1 MLSNVFQFSG
11 KPYMVKAIP
20 EKAVRDDSQID
31 TTQKE
36 NTLTSKKLMTTEA
49 HTKPT
54 TIPVVKTTTPPTTTT
69 TTTMT
74 TKTTTT
80 TTTTEIPVTT
90 TEAEISKKTTLTS
103 AGTSFLHST
112 SPTLILFIYT
122 YLQKYQMVLSF
133 LLI

>member
-1 MLSNVFQFSG
+1 MLSNVFQFSS

-54 TIPVVKTTTPPTTTT
+54 TIPVVKTKTQPTTTT
-69 TTTMT
+69 TM
-74 TKTTTT
+74 TTT

-90 TEAEISKKTTLTS
+90 TEAELSKKTTLTS

-112 SPTLILFIYT
+112 SPTLILFY
-122 YLQKYQMVLSF
+122 
-133 LLI
+133 

>member
-1 MLSNVFQFSG
+1 MLSNVFQFSS

-54 TIPVVKTTTPPTTTT
+54 TIPMVKTTTPPTTTT

-74 TKTTTT
+74 TKTT

>member
-1 MLSNVFQFSG
+1 MLSNVFQFSS

-49 HTKPT
+49 NTKPT
-54 TIPVVKTTTPPTTTT
+54 TIPVVKTTTPPT

-90 TEAEISKKTTLTS
+90 TEAEMSKKTTLTS

>member
-1 MLSNVFQFSG
+1 
-11 KPYMVKAIP
+11 MVKATP
-20 EKAVRDDSQID
+20 EKAVSDDSQID

-54 TIPVVKTTTPPTTTT
+54 TIPVVKTKTPPTTTT
-69 TTTMT
+69 TMT
-74 TKTTTT
+74 TTTTTT
-80 TTTTEIPVTT
+80 TTTTEFPMT
-90 TEAEISKKTTLTS
+90 TEPEMSKKTTFTS
-103 AGTSFLHST
+103 AVTSFVHST

>member
-1 MLSNVFQFSG
+1 
-11 KPYMVKAIP
+11 MVKAIP
-20 EKAVRDDSQID
+20 EKAVSDDSQID

-36 NTLTSKKLMTTEA
+36 NILTSKKLMTKEA

-69 TTTMT
+69 TTT
-74 TKTTTT
+74 
-80 TTTTEIPVTT
+80 TTTEIPMTT
-90 TEAEISKKTTLTS
+90 TEPEMSKKTTLTS

-122 YLQKYQMVLSF
+122 
-133 LLI
+133 

>member
-1 MLSNVFQFSG
+1 MLSNVFQFSS

-49 HTKPT
+49 NTKPT

-69 TTTMT
+69 MT
-74 TKTTTT
+74 TKTTT

-90 TEAEISKKTTLTS
+90 TEAEMSKKTTLTS